1 MNQFELKNLIFED
14 VTRVITEEL
23 GIANDVKNMTDTIY
37 DKIIND
43 SKNVSKEII
52 DDGVSCKNNYF
63 TMDDIFG
70 NKLTIFY
77 YVYNFKDNAYRKTYI
92 VKNGNDYLILKV

>member
-43 SKNVSKEII
+43 SKNVSKE
-52 DDGVSCKNNYF
+52 F
-63 TMDDIFG
+63 R
-70 NKLTIFY
+70 L
-77 YVYNFKDNAYRKTYI
+77 
-92 VKNGNDYLILKV
+92 